1 MTVGSGRSADP
12 RWVFYSIALDLD
24 WVELRDGSILF
35 RGDGLSVRVD
45 GGSVHEFAGSILP
58 LLRTPKAFSELTS
71 ALPHYEPAGLLSALD
86 RFSQLGVLRRH
97 TQPDSD
103 ATAHSSAPWFAF
115 LDRSGIPESTARK
128 SLAALSIGIVGLE
141 AHGAHLALLLGHCGL
156 GTLHLIDP
164 YPCRT
169 EHFGWSPALVP
180 AAQSSSRADAVAAAV
195 ARTAPSTM
203 VEVHGTSEL
212 TSSDVEAIGACCT
225 MLVACMDRG
234 FSAAHHWVNQTGL
247 SRNIPTIYSDL
258 SGDEAVIGPLVVPG
272 RTGCFMCY
280 RMRRLACELDYDAA
294 MGFERHLDALKSP
307 ALHQRALLPMLPS
320 MAANLLGLEILKFFL
335 LPDVSDLAGRIIELD
350 ALGPKL
356 EGHAFIERFDC
367 PACGGTFER
376 RHPGYRQ
383 LAADYGIRGNLQSIA
398 GELVSARTG
407 LVVSC
412 EPIMEEDADP
422 GWPHLYA
429 ARLSNHRFCHQLD
442 HRSATTTGKG
452 LSAADAFLTAL
463 GEIIERY
470 AASTWRA
477 EEIRYARR
485 AELDSPSLDPRNLVL
500 YRTEQYGQ
508 IPYAPYTEDAVLGW
522 TSGHSLVRDAP
533 VLVPAIATFFN
544 YRPRRP
550 DEHLCRATSNGLAA
564 GPSLIEAILTAAFE
578 VIERDAYMISWFNR
592 LAGQAV
598 KIHDHPD
605 DGIVHMARLLQR
617 RGVELKLF
625 RLPTDLPCHVFLALG
640 LGSDANG
647 PAAVVASGADPDP
660 ATAARKAV
668 LELGQIRP
676 GLCRRLRNEVERQRL
691 AHLLATRRPQ
701 HLMDHNLLYASHQ
714 MLPALDFLL
723 KQSPT
728 PFDWSSGRP
737 VAPAERLASLLGW
750 LSENQMDLIYVNLTP
765 PELERRRMFATR
777 VIIPGCQP
785 IAFGAGERRFGGSRL
800 YELPV
805 KLNLAKRPLEV
816 AELNPDPHPMA

>member
-1 MTVGSGRSADP
+1 MNVGSGRFADP
-12 RWVFYSIALDLD
+12 RWAFFSIAPDLD
-24 WVELRDGSILF
+24 WVELRDGSVLF
-35 RGDGLSVRVD
+35 RGDGLSVRID
-45 GGSVHEFAGSILP
+45 GASVREFVGSILP
-58 LLRTPKAFSELTS
+58 LLRTPKAVSELTS
-71 ALPHYEPAGLLSALD
+71 ALPQYEPAGLLAALD

-97 TQPDSD
+97 TQADSD
-103 ATAHSSAPWFAF
+103 AIADSSAPWFAF
-115 LDRSGIPESTARK
+115 LERSGVEESTARK

-169 EHFGWSPALVP
+169 EHMEWSPALIP

-195 ARTAPSTM
+195 ARTAPSTK
-203 VEVHGTSEL
+203 VEVHGTGEL
-212 TSSDVEAIGACCT
+212 TNRDIQAIGARCT

-234 FSAAHHWVNQTGL
+234 FSAAHHWVNETGL
-247 SRNIPTIYSDL
+247 SRNIPAMYSDL

-280 RMRRLACELDYDAA
+280 RMRRWACEPDSHAA
-294 MGFERHLDALKSP
+294 MSFDKHLDGLKRA

-335 LPDVSDLAGRIIELD
+335 LPDVPDLAGKIHEFD

-356 EGHAFIERFDC
+356 ECHAFMERTDC
-367 PACGGTFER
+367 PACGGKIER
-376 RHPGYRQ
+376 RHYSYRQ
-383 LAADYGIRGNLQSIA
+383 LVADYEFRGNLQSIA
-398 GELVSARTG
+398 SELVSARTG

-412 EPIMEEDADP
+412 EPILEEDADP
-422 GWPHLYA
+422 GWPHVYA
-429 ARLSNHRFCHQLD
+429 ARLSNHRFVQQHD
-442 HRSATTTGKG
+442 DRVATTTGKG
-452 LSAADAFLTAL
+452 FSAEDAFLTAL
-463 GEIIERY
+463 GETIERY
-470 AASTWRA
+470 TASVWRA

-485 AELDSPSLDPRNLVL
+485 AELDLPSLDPRDLVL
-500 YRTEQYGQ
+500 YAAEQYGHV
-508 IPYAPYTEDAVLGW
+508 PFAPYTEDAVLGW

-533 VLVPAIATFFN
+533 ILVPAIGVFFN
-544 YRPRRP
+544 YRARRP
-550 DEHLCRATSNGLAA
+550 DEHLCQTSSSGLAA

-578 VIERDAYMISWFNR
+578 VIERDAYMIAWFNR

-598 KIHDHPD
+598 NVHDHPD
-605 DGIVHMARLLQR
+605 DGIVHLARLLQR
-617 RGVELKLF
+617 RGIEVRLF
-625 RLPTDLPCHVFLALG
+625 RLPTDQPCHVFLALG

-647 PAAVVASGADPDP
+647 PAAVVAVGADPDP
-660 ATAARKAV
+660 AQAARKAV

-676 GLCRRLRNEVERQRL
+676 GLCRRLRDGAERERL
-691 AHLLATRRPQ
+691 AQLLVSRRPQ
-701 HLMDHNLLYASHQ
+701 HLLDHNLLYASHQ

-728 PFDWSSGRP
+728 PFDWSSGEA

-750 LSENQMDLIYVNLTP
+750 LSENRMDLIYVNLTP
-765 PELERRRMFATR
+765 PELERRRLFAAR